1 MPKYQL
7 TQSLTEW
14 PGDTPAL
21 IAEMKRRAGVRTDRD
36 LATFMGVAQSTVSH
50 WRTRDRVP
58 EATVLRCEKL
68 ILGVGAERDSS
79 RVLAARMVAFRLA
92 EFWWSSLPGD
102 EMPARRFVVFGTV
115 AMVLHRIT
123 DEIYEHLV
131 RFERETGLGDWEVA
145 SLMMDDERFLTQV
158 RHWVGSIPMGQGL
171 MREAM
176 SPPTV
181 RLRAT
186 MEFPNQVSQS
196 GKGRKKPRKISSG
209 D

>member
-14 PGDTPAL
+14 PGDTPSL

-50 WRTRDRVP
+50 WRARDQVP
-58 EATVLRCEKL
+58 EATILRFEKL
-68 ILGVGAERDSS
+68 NLSSAAEPDSS
-79 RVLAARMVAFRLA
+79 RAMAARMVAIRLA
-92 EFWWSSLPGD
+92 EFWWSSLPGAD
-102 EMPARRFVVFGTV
+102 MPERRFMVFGSV
-115 AMVLHRIT
+115 ALTFHSIT
-123 DEIYEHLV
+123 DAIYEHLI
-131 RFERETGLGDWEVA
+131 RFERETGMGEWEVA
-145 SLMMDDERFLTQV
+145 SLMMDDDRFLAQV
-158 RHWVGSIPMGQGL
+158 RDWVGSIPVGQGL
-171 MREAM
+171 KREAM
-176 SPPTV
+176 SPPAV

-196 GKGRKKPRKISSG
+196 GKRQKKPPKINAG